1 SGQGRAFVAWYDWRD
16 APAGRCGGV
25 SNVYIARSEDGGG
38 SWTELKE
45 TTQSVTNTSSDW
57 TNSSSFLAPNQGD
70 YLNLFATDTG
80 VHAAWAAVRTGD
92 RDVSASYI
100 TPHAPPFAPSLV
112 SAIAI
117 PDRVTLPWFAP
128 DASALLATVYRRSDS
143 SDWTAIGQLDVAASG

>member
-1 SGQGRAFVAWYDWRD
+1 GGGGIIVFTFPTTGTYYLRCAGFDGTTGGYRIHTKFSVTGPERARDHRDVFITSSDNGTAWTTPVRVNQDVGYFDDSLPEGAVWGQGRAFVAWYDWRD

-70 YLNLFATDTG
+70 YLNLF
-80 VHAAWAAVRTGD
+80 
-92 RDVSASYI
+92 
-100 TPHAPPFAPSLV
+100 
-112 SAIAI
+112 
-117 PDRVTLPWFAP
+117 
-128 DASALLATVYRRSDS
+128 
-143 SDWTAIGQLDVAASG
+143 